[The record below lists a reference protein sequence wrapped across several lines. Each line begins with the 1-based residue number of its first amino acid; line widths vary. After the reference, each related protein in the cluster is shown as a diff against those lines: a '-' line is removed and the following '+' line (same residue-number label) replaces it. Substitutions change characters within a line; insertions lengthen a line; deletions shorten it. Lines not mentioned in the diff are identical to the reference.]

1 MALCR
6 RAIKLTVKSDIEGL
20 PVAGIDKDEIIL
32 SITLA
37 RQQKE
42 QNNQTELRHILGY
55 YLSSRC
61 PRQTGSL
68 VNLMQFKENASLAR
82 NTFIE
87 YLPYPHPCRKGERV
101 GTGMKG
107 NSRKWETII
116 FDA

>member
-6 RAIKLTVKSDIEGL
+6 TAIKLTVKADIEGL
-20 PVAGIDKDEIIL
+20 PVTGIDEDEIIL
-32 SITLA
+32 SITPA

-42 QNNQTELRHILGY
+42 QNNQTELRHILEY

-68 VNLMQFKENASLAR
+68 VNLMQFKENVSLAR

-87 YLPYPHPCRKGERV
+87 YLPYPDSRGRGKG
-101 GTGMKG
+101 
-107 NSRKWETII
+107 WEQG
-116 FDA
+116 

>member
-20 PVAGIDKDEIIL
+20 PITGIDKDEIIL

-42 QNNQTELRHILGY
+42 QNDQTELRHILGY

-68 VNLMQFKENASLAR
+68 VNLMQFKENVSLAG

-87 YLPYPHPCRKGERV
+87 YLPYPAKAGR
-101 GTGMKG
+101 G
-107 NSRKWETII
+107 NGCEQG
-116 FDA
+116 